1 MRDLL
6 IHLRTLTDFSEESW
20 NVLQSFTTIC
30 HFKKGA
36 YMVTQDKDCQSLFFI
51 SKGYCRAFHIQEGI
65 EINTNFYFENEI
77 ATNINSYVRNHK
89 ASFTIQ
95 ACEPV
100 IAYRFDKDDILKAGI
115 TAPEIEKAG
124 KLNLQ
129 LIAAKQENQIALYRL
144 LTARQRYE
152 YLESQEPQILQRVPL
167 TLLSSYLGVTRET
180 LSRIRNRKVKS

>member
-1 MRDLL
+1 MQDLL

-20 NVLQSFTTIC
+20 NVLQSFTTRC
-30 HFKKGA
+30 NFKKGE
-36 YMVTQDKDCQSLFFI
+36 YLVSENKDCQSLFFI

-77 ATNINSYVRNHK
+77 ATNINGYVRNRK
-89 ASFTIQ
+89 SSFAIQ

-100 IAYRFDKDDILKAGI
+100 VAYRFDKDDILDAA
-115 TAPEIEKAG
+115 TPEIEKAG

-129 LIAAKQENQIALYRL
+129 LIAAKQESQIALYRL

-180 LSRIRNRKVKS
+180 LSRIRNQKVKQ